1 MIDKEYHFCLN
12 NNLERVFFAIGI
24 RSLPALYIYNQGFNK
39 WHLGLAWIEAPLIHA
54 TKRSFFKTYVPL
66 CLSGRSNCFIE
77 LIQKQITFSIS
88 PFFLTVLL
96 WGGRRGWG
104 QAKNIY
110 LSWDAGCLLL
120 LNYLFHWSV
129 LSALNKIMLLVVRL
143 LFFTEISEPS
153 VFL

>member
-77 LIQKQITFSIS
+77 LIQKQINFSIS
-88 PFFLTVLL
+88 PFFLPFFFGGV
-96 WGGRRGWG
+96 GGRQKISTYHGM
-104 QAKNIY
+104 QVVCCY
-110 LSWDAGCLLL
+110 LIIFSTEVCFLRW
-120 LNYLFHWSV
+120 
-129 LSALNKIMLLVVRL
+129 IRL
-143 LFFTEISEPS
+143 CY
-153 VFL
+153 